1 MVSTRIAL
9 EYPSMPHAFD
19 PDTLRNSLQALSAR
33 QPLSTEAQSYQRF
46 YQLDLPVQ
54 SWLGRFT
61 AAGFDLVAQVWVP
74 ERPVATVFVMH
85 GFYDHMGLY
94 RHAVQW
100 ALAHGFAVISCDLP
114 GHGLS
119 SGARASIQSFADYQS
134 ALDGLFDQ
142 ACLLQL
148 PQPWHLLGQST
159 GGAIIVDHLLHHGA
173 RSPAQGQVLLMA
185 PLVRPAAWGLS
196 KLSYRVLKPFV
207 NGIARRFSANTNDPA
222 FMPFLQADPLQP
234 LRLPTAWVGALVQW
248 VTHIEAAPRSSRT
261 VVIVQGED
269 DDTVDWRHNLKLLR
283 GKFAAVHVLQVAG
296 ARHHLV
302 NELPAIRAKCFGFFE
317 QYL

>member
-1 MVSTRIAL
+1 M
-9 EYPSMPHAFD
+9 PSAFH
-19 PDTLRNSLQALSAR
+19 PDTLRNSLPPLATR
-33 QPLSTEAQSYQRF
+33 QPLSDEAQAYQRF

-54 SWLGRFT
+54 SWLGRFS
-61 AAGFDLVAQVWVP
+61 AAGFDLVAQVWLP
-74 ERPVATVFVMH
+74 QRPVATLFVMH

-100 ALAHGFAVISCDLP
+100 ALARGFAVISCDLP

-119 SGARASIQSFADYQS
+119 SGERASIHSFADYQ
-134 ALDGLFDQ
+134 ATLDGLF
-142 ACLLQL
+142 AEASLLQL

-173 RSPAQGQVLLMA
+173 QSAAQGQVLLMA
-185 PLVRPAAWGLS
+185 PLVRPSAWRLS

-207 NGIARRFSANTNDPA
+207 NGIARRFSANSNDA
-222 FMPFLQADPLQP
+222 DFLPFLQADPLQP
-234 LRLPTAWVGALVQW
+234 RRLPTAWVGALVQW
-248 VTHIEAAPRSSRT
+248 VRHIEAAPCSPRT

-269 DDTVDWRHNLKLLR
+269 DDTVDWRHNLKVLR
-283 GKFAAVHVLQVAG
+283 AKFAEVRVLQVAG

-302 NELPAIRAKCFGFFE
+302 NELPAIRAKCFEFFE
-317 QYL
+317 QNL

>member
-1 MVSTRIAL
+1 M
-9 EYPSMPHAFD
+9 PSAFH
-19 PDTLRNSLQALSAR
+19 PDTLRNSLPPLATR
-33 QPLSTEAQSYQRF
+33 QPLSNEAQAYQRF
-46 YQLDLPVQ
+46 YKLDLPVQ
-54 SWLGRFT
+54 SWLGRFK
-61 AAGFDLVAQVWVP
+61 AAGFDLVAQVWLP
-74 ERPVATVFVMH
+74 QRPVATLFVMH

-100 ALAHGFAVISCDLP
+100 ALARGFAVISCDLP

-119 SGARASIQSFADYQS
+119 SGERASIHSFADYQ
-134 ALDGLFDQ
+134 ATLDGLF
-142 ACLLQL
+142 AEARTLQL

-173 RSPAQGQVLLMA
+173 QSAAQGQVLLMA
-185 PLVRPAAWGLS
+185 PLVRPSAWGLS

-207 NGIARRFSANTNDPA
+207 NGIARRFSANTNDPD

-248 VTHIEAAPRSSRT
+248 VQHIEAAPPSPRS

-269 DDTVDWRHNLKLLR
+269 DDTVDWRHNLKVLR
-283 GKFAAVHVLQVAG
+283 AKFAEVRVLQVAG

-302 NELPAIRAKCFGFFE
+302 NELPAIRAKCFEFFE
-317 QYL
+317 QNL

>member
-1 MVSTRIAL
+1 
-9 EYPSMPHAFD
+9 MPPVFH
-19 PDTLRNSLQALSAR
+19 PDSLRNSLQALSAR

-54 SWLGRFT
+54 NWLGRFT
-61 AAGFDLVAQVWVP
+61 AAGFDLVAHVWVP
-74 ERPVATVFVMH
+74 ERPVATLFVLH

-100 ALAHGFAVISCDLP
+100 ALARDFAVISCDLP

-119 SGARASIQSFADYQS
+119 SGARASIQSFADYQ
-134 ALDGLFDQ
+134 ATLDGLF
-142 ACLLQL
+142 AEARTLLL

-173 RSPAQGQVLLMA
+173 QSPVQGQVLLMA

-269 DDTVDWRHNLKLLR
+269 DDTVDWRHNLKILR
-283 GKFAAVHVLQVAG
+283 GKFASVHVLQVAG

-302 NELPAIRAKCFGFFE
+302 NELPAIRAECFEFFE

>member
-1 MVSTRIAL
+1 
-9 EYPSMPHAFD
+9 MPPAFH
-19 PDTLRNSLQALSAR
+19 PDTLRNSLPPLSTR
-33 QPLSTEAQSYQRF
+33 QPLSDEAQAYQRF

-54 SWLGRFT
+54 SWLGRFKAT
-61 AAGFDLVAQVWVP
+61 GFDLVAQVWIP
-74 ERPVATVFVMH
+74 QRPVATLFVMH

-100 ALAHGFAVISCDLP
+100 ALARGFAVISCDLP

-119 SGARASIQSFADYQS
+119 SGERASIHSFADYQ
-134 ALDGLFDQ
+134 ATLDGLF
-142 ACLLQL
+142 AEARTLQL

-173 RSPAQGQVLLMA
+173 QSAAQGQVLLMA
-185 PLVRPAAWGLS
+185 PLVRPSAWGLS

-207 NGIARRFSANTNDPA
+207 NGIARRFSANTNDPD

-248 VTHIEAAPRSSRT
+248 VQHIEAAPCSPRT

-269 DDTVDWRHNLKLLR
+269 DDTVDWRHNLKVLR
-283 GKFAAVHVLQVAG
+283 AKFAEVRVLQVAG

-317 QYL
+317 QNL